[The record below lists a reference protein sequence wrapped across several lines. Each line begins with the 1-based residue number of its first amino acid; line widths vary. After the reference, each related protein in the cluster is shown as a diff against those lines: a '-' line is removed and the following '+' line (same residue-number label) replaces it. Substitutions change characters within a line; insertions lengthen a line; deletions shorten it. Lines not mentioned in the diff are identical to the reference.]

1 MVPTVPLLVSLSL
14 LARLPG
20 GAGQLPEEPLP
31 GEEANFCPW
40 HGEWYPPDPS
50 VPIYTSTAKCMVVHC
65 LLQRDVARVNL
76 TFVGGGNAVNC
87 CEHNG
92 ELYTQGEI
100 EYHGN
105 CKNLICTEAGWEPYS
120 TLAPLDEV
128 PCPPGSVSV
137 WSGRRRRCV
146 TVLPTTAS
154 FSAARAQCRQLGGRL
169 AAPFGG
175 GGRRDTELRTA
186 LGPVNGWLEARGGD
200 APLRWPNR
208 LHPERLWYDD
218 NRVLPADAVGCLGY
232 RFTNSTGGWFEY
244 SCSEELRPICATIP
258 PQSCLV
264 SMCLVGE
271 SLREHGS
278 TLSQPAPCLTVRCW
292 YGHRQLEQDPT
303 CCALTIQTEGNP
315 EMRLLPPG
323 NHVVGQQI
331 CTCQSAE
338 LSCVEQLS
346 DCTQ

>member
-1 MVPTVPLLVSLSL
+1 MVPTVRLLVSLSL
-14 LARLPG
+14 LARLPCV
-20 GAGQLPEEPLP
+20 
-31 GEEANFCPW
+31 CPW

-65 LLQRDVARVNL
+65 LLQRGVARVNL
-76 TFVGGGNAVNC
+76 TFVGGESAVN
-87 CEHNG
+87 
-92 ELYTQGEI
+92 L
-100 EYHGN
+100 
-105 CKNLICTEAGWEPYS
+105 
-120 TLAPLDEV
+120 

-186 LGPVNGWLEARGGD
+186 LEPVNGWLEARGGD

-244 SCSEELRPICATIP
+244 SCSEELQPICAAIP

-292 YGHRQLEQDPT
+292 HGHRQLEQDPT
-303 CCALTIQTEGNP
+303 CEFI
-315 EMRLLPPG
+315 
-323 NHVVGQQI
+323 I
-331 CTCQSAE
+331 
-338 LSCVEQLS
+338 
-346 DCTQ
+346 